1 MRRVLY
7 NGRLRSELVLRGEV
21 GLPYAGAPRSHLRG
35 FRLRETPTVEKSPQ
49 DTGPYFLAG
58 QTLERELS
66 CLHSAQNPLRW
77 CTSGL

>member
-1 MRRVLY
+1 MY

-49 DTGPYFLAG
+49 DTGPYFWPVKPSKENSHVYI
-58 QTLERELS
+58 QRKTR
-66 CLHSAQNPLRW
+66 
-77 CTSGL
+77 

>member
-21 GLPYAGAPRSHLRG
+21 GLPYAGAPKYHLRG

-49 DTGPYFLAG
+49 DTGPYFWPVKPSKENSHVYI
-58 QTLERELS
+58 QRKTR
-66 CLHSAQNPLRW
+66 
-77 CTSGL
+77 

>member
-21 GLPYAGAPRSHLRG
+21 GLPCPGAPKYHLRG

-49 DTGPYFLAG
+49 DTGPYFWPVKPSKENSHVYIQRKA
-58 QTLERELS
+58 R
-66 CLHSAQNPLRW
+66 
-77 CTSGL
+77 

>member
-49 DTGPYFLAG
+49 DTGPYFWPVKPSKENSHVYI
-58 QTLERELS
+58 QRKTR
-66 CLHSAQNPLRW
+66 
-77 CTSGL
+77 

>member
-21 GLPYAGAPRSHLRG
+21 GLPYASAPKSHLRG

-49 DTGPYFLAG
+49 DTGPYFWPVKPSKENSHVYI
-58 QTLERELS
+58 QRKTR
-66 CLHSAQNPLRW
+66 
-77 CTSGL
+77 

>member
-7 NGRLRSELVLRGEV
+7 TGRRRSELVLRGDV

-49 DTGPYFLAG
+49 DTGPYFWPVKPSKENSHVYI
-58 QTLERELS
+58 QRKTR
-66 CLHSAQNPLRW
+66 
-77 CTSGL
+77 